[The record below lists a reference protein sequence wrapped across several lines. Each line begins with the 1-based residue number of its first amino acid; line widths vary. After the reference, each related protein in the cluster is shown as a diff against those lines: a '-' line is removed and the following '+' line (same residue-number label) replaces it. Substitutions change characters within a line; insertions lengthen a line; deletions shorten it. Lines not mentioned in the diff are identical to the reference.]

1 MTGLQYAL
9 ASTFVVDRDL
19 RFLLVSRPNHRTPP
33 QINRGTLSMKCHGCG
48 HEFAKTL
55 TRCPRCHRSTSRRGR
70 ASTDSRLL
78 EFPKRARI
86 AAPVEAPVSI
96 PAWRAELNEKVRAIR
111 ARRSADSQ
119 AAAAAEQLV
128 SSFDADK
135 RTEVPIQQQNEP
147 AVSYSAN
154 VTSRKTTLRTSPIER
169 TEMPAAS
176 ARRTSSNIVEAA
188 LIRVKRA
195 SENASRAALPKI
207 EPARTMP
214 ASTQVGLAIDRQ
226 ATARAL
232 EPAPEIESN
241 PEPAPSPRP
250 ALVQTRITRAARI
263 DSVLPEKQSAKTV
276 AIASP
281 EPQTPF
287 DDIVEQTPTLIIDE
301 LEPLDYLEAE
311 IRKVDQALGAEF
323 LRNESPS
330 VFTHAVIFFVD
341 VIAVAAS
348 CSPFLA
354 IIRIAD
360 GNFASAQTRLTSGA
374 IVALIS
380 FFYLALTQSLCGRTF
395 GMMLTNTRIVDS
407 QSFEAPTASR
417 ALLRTVG
424 YFIAAAPAML
434 GIIWAAFNR
443 KRQGWQDF
451 ISGTV
456 VVRDF

>member
-1 MTGLQYAL
+1 
-9 ASTFVVDRDL
+9 
-19 RFLLVSRPNHRTPP
+19 
-33 QINRGTLSMKCHGCG
+33 MKCHGCG

-55 TRCPRCHRSTSRRGR
+55 NRCPRCHRSTARRGR

-78 EFPKRARI
+78 EFPKRVRV

-119 AAAAAEQLV
+119 AAAGAELPE
-128 SSFDADK
+128 SSFDIDT
-135 RTEVPIQQQNEP
+135 RTEAPVQEQLEP
-147 AVSYSAN
+147 AVSYATN
-154 VTSRKTTLRTSPIER
+154 VSSRNPAPRAAQIER
-169 TEMPAAS
+169 TAMPATS

-214 ASTQVGLAIDRQ
+214 ASTQAGLALDRQ

-232 EPAPEIESN
+232 EPAPEIESH

-250 ALVQTRITRAARI
+250 ELVQTQFTRSARI
-263 DSVLPEKQSAKTV
+263 DPVLPEPESVKPVVAPSAE
-276 AIASP
+276 S
-281 EPQTPF
+281 QTSF
-287 DDIVEQTPTLIIDE
+287 DDDIVEQTRTLILDE

-311 IRKVDQALGAEF
+311 VRKVDQALGAEF

-330 VFTHAVIFFVD
+330 IFAHAVIFFVD
-341 VIAVAAS
+341 AITVAAT

-360 GNFASAQTRLTSGA
+360 GNFTSAQTKFTSGA
-374 IVALIS
+374 IVALLS

-407 QSFEAPTASR
+407 LSFEAPSASR
-417 ALLRTVG
+417 ALLRTIG
-424 YFIAAAPAML
+424 YFVAAAPAL
-434 GIIWAAFNR
+434 IGIIWAAFNK
-443 KRQGWQDF
+443 KRRGWQDF

>member
-1 MTGLQYAL
+1 
-9 ASTFVVDRDL
+9 
-19 RFLLVSRPNHRTPP
+19 
-33 QINRGTLSMKCHGCG
+33 MKCHGCG
-48 HEFAKTL
+48 HEFAQTL

-96 PAWRAELNEKVRAIR
+96 PAWRAELNEKVKAIR

-119 AAAAAEQLV
+119 AAAGTAEQLV
-128 SSFDADK
+128 SSFDVDK
-135 RTEVPIQQQNEP
+135 RTEVPVQQQNEP

-154 VTSRKTTLRTSPIER
+154 VTSRKATLRPAPIER
-169 TEMPAAS
+169 SEMPATS

-214 ASTQVGLAIDRQ
+214 ASTHAGLAIDRQ

-232 EPAPEIESN
+232 EPAPEIESK
-241 PEPAPSPRP
+241 PEPAPAPRP
-250 ALVQTRITRAARI
+250 ELVQTQITRASRI
-263 DSVLPEKQSAKTV
+263 DPVLPEKQSARTFV
-276 AIASP
+276 TASA
-281 EPQTPF
+281 ESQTSF
-287 DDIVEQTPTLIIDE
+287 ADDIDEQTPTLIIDE

-323 LRNESPS
+323 LKNESPS
-330 VFTHAVIFFVD
+330 IPTHAVIIVVD
-341 VIAVAAS
+341 LIAIVAS

-380 FFYLALTQSLCGRTF
+380 FFYLALTQALCGRTF

-407 QSFEAPTASR
+407 QTFEAPSASR

-424 YFIAAAPAML
+424 YFIAAAPAMV

-443 KRQGWQDF
+443 KRRGWQDF